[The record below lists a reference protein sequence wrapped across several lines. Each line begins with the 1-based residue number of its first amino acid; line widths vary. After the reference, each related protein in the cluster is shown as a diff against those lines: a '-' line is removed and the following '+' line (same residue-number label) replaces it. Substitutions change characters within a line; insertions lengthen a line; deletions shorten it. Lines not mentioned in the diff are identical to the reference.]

1 MNKSSPERAFNNE
14 FLGNI
19 SVADDSRSSVRVT
32 ERRWESM
39 LPAARK
45 GGGISESDSEP
56 RNLSIEA
63 IQAVQSL
70 KRAKEDLQQLDRV
83 YDSEVK
89 ALIEVRYDGC
99 SSRAHSYR
107 NYSILHDQYRL
118 LKNYRSNSEIWISAY
133 GKFLQYSLLIFCITL
148 LSIFET
154 SVFDDVRKEHWYKP
168 QDCHRRT
175 GIIGRGYWFK
185 NVKQDAQKIYGESL
199 EFLEEEDPQL
209 QPYLCIELLIGL

>member
-1 MNKSSPERAFNNE
+1 MNKSWAGTSPERSSNDE
-14 FLGNI
+14 FLSNF

-63 IQAVQSL
+63 IQAAQSL

-99 SSRAHSYR
+99 SSRAHS
-107 NYSILHDQYRL
+107 
-118 LKNYRSNSEIWISAY
+118 SER
-133 GKFLQYSLLIFCITL
+133 
-148 LSIFET
+148 
-154 SVFDDVRKEHWYKP
+154 VFF
-168 QDCHRRT
+168 
-175 GIIGRGYWFK
+175 G
-185 NVKQDAQKIYGESL
+185 S
-199 EFLEEEDPQL
+199 
-209 QPYLCIELLIGL
+209 